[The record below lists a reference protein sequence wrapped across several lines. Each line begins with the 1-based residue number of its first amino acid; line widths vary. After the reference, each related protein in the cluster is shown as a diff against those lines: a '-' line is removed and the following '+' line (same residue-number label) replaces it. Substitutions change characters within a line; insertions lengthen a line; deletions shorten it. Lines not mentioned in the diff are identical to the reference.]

1 MNVVARR
8 PILSVR
14 MPETGDRKNVVPSAN
29 EPTKAANERKKM
41 DIYINQIELHNDSNP
56 IVWPNIDEV

>member
-1 MNVVARR
+1 MVISTPPMNVVARR

-29 EPTKAANERKKM
+29 EPTKAANERKKNG
-41 DIYINQIELHNDSNP
+41 YIHKSD
-56 IVWPNIDEV
+56 